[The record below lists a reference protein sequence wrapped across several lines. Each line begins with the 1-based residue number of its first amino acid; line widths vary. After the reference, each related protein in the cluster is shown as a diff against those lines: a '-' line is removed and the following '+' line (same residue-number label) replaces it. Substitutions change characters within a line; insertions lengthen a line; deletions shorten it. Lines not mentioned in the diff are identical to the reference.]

1 MIIHLLRHAKTEVF
15 SNTGK
20 DFDRKLAPKGH
31 QQCKKL
37 QAIISDAL
45 GEETKIFSSSAR
57 RTRET
62 AQFIFEDQKEILFF
76 DELYLVS
83 KDDLI
88 AFISNQE
95 EAKEILI
102 IGHNFG
108 ISELA
113 SYFTGKQIILKTGG
127 FVSIDFPDFSANELS
142 ASIGIIKANLRCTID
157 Y

>member
-37 QAIISDAL
+37 QAIISNAL

-62 AQFIFEDQKEILFF
+62 AQFIFEDQQEILFF
-76 DELYLVS
+76 DELYLVG
-83 KDDLI
+83 KDDLMT
-88 AFISNQE
+88 FIGNRE

-113 SYFTGKQIILKTGG
+113 SYYTGKQILLKTGG
-127 FVSIDFPDFSANELS
+127 FVSIDFPDFSTNELS
-142 ASIGIIKANLRCTID
+142 ASIGIIKANHRCTID
-157 Y
+157 